1 MLPRIL
7 TLLLLAVLLP
17 AQPPRRGPRPDES
30 FAERRV
36 QNLTRRFELSEAQRR
51 QTLLIFNEADRN
63 AEPIEDRIEKTR
75 RELRDA
81 VVRGASPAEIDPIA
95 ALLGEAIGQLE
106 AVDARAQAAFYSTLT
121 DKQRELI
128 PRSTRGH
135 RGPPRPPRD

>member
-1 MLPRIL
+1 MLPRLL
-7 TLLLLAVLLP
+7 TLLLIAVLLP

-36 QNLTRRFELSEAQRR
+36 YDLARRFELSDAQRR
-51 QTLLIFNEADRN
+51 QTLVIFNEADRN

-81 VVRGASPAEIDPIA
+81 AIRNASSAEIDQIA
-95 ALLGEAIGQLE
+95 ARLGEAIGQLE
-106 AVDARAQAAFYSTLT
+106 AIEARALAAFYSTLS

-135 RGPPRPPRD
+135 RGPPPPRD